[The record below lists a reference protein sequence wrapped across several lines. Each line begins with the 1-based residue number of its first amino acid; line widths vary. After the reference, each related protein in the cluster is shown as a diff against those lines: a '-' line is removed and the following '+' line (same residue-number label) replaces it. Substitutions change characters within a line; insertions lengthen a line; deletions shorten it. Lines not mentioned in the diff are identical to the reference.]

1 MTKPIT
7 YESSKMTPFSKWIR
21 DKCKN
26 SKKVGTRP
34 YGLILS
40 DIDYVLMEYK
50 LKRIK
55 ILEEKTSGATQIA
68 FPQTKIMNLVKLAV
82 KKYVEEEM
90 EGWVY
95 EGFFVI
101 SFDKWYP
108 LDSKDIRV
116 NGLEVTADQ
125 LRRFIDFELTY
136 QDLTKKKQ

>member
-1 MTKPIT
+1 MTKSIT
-7 YESSKMTPFSKWIR
+7 YKSSKMTPFSKWIR
-21 DKCKN
+21 KECKA
-26 SKKVGTRP
+26 SEDGMIVSDLD
-34 YGLILS
+34 YILM
-40 DIDYVLMEYK
+40 DYK

-55 ILEEKTSGATQIA
+55 ILEEKTSGATQVV
-68 FPQTKIMNLVKLAV
+68 FPQTRIINLIKLAV

-125 LRRFIDFELTY
+125 LRRFIDFEITY
-136 QDLTKKKQ
+136 QDLTKKEQ